1 MARRETNAEAGRKA
15 ARVRPGLVHA
25 VVGAAA
31 LGFVGALVA
40 SLLAG
45 AGLAIALIAGGAI
58 GALVLGG
65 GGLIVAARGRAA
77 AEKAAD
83 DLDFLARRL
92 LRVESRLAEAERKQP
107 RAAGPSET
115 EEENRQILAEVTG
128 EIALISGLLRD
139 LAAMVAS
146 HDRSLATIEEERARA
161 PEPRFEEPR
170 FEEPRYES
178 PRDEAPR
185 YEQPRYEEP
194 RYEEPVYRDPRYEA
208 PPPQARPPEPPPR
221 ERTEPAPVPFR
232 FMPIVE
238 QPEPAPPPA
247 PAPMP
252 APRED
257 VDPARMRAIV
267 EALRADRIEI
277 HLQPIVSLP
286 QRKTRFYEALARL
299 RLDGETLIGHSEF
312 MPAIERAGVAAEL
325 DGKVAARAAAI
336 ARHLLARGSDAF
348 VTVNLAQDSLETPGF
363 LRTLLRLVEAYPDVA
378 GKLAFEVSQR
388 SWRMLDAETA
398 GALAALR
405 ARGIVFVMDRASDLR
420 VDPMGLAD
428 RGVRYVK
435 LPARLLIAEAESRA
449 SGLDIAVA
457 DLSATLGRAGI
468 RLVADGVEREEDVPD
483 LIDLDVPLGQGL
495 VFGAPRAVRPDVVGG
510 PPRDPPP
517 NRGGGAEP
525 PSSSR
530 RTEAT
535 GEGAPGS
542 GGRPGN
548 GPTATTGTG
557 AASRAE
563 PRVPYRSVLRRAI

>member
-15 ARVRPGLVHA
+15 ARARPGLVHA

-31 LGFVGALVA
+31 LGFAGALVA

-45 AGLAIALIAGGAI
+45 AGLAAALIAGGAI
-58 GALVLGG
+58 GGLVLGG
-65 GGLIVAARGRAA
+65 GGLMVAARGRAA

-115 EEENRQILAEVTG
+115 EEENRQVLAEVTG

-146 HDRSLATIEEERARA
+146 HDRSLADIEEERARA
-161 PEPRFEEPR
+161 PEPR
-170 FEEPRYES
+170 
-178 PRDEAPR
+178 
-185 YEQPRYEEP
+185 YEEP
-194 RYEEPVYRDPRYEA
+194 RYQEPRYQEPRFQEPRYQE
-208 PPPQARPPEPPPR
+208 PPPQALTPEPAPR
-221 ERTEPAPVPFR
+221 ERPEPAPVPFR

-238 QPEPAPPPA
+238 QPEPPPAPAPPPA
-247 PAPMP
+247 P
-252 APRED
+252 REE
-257 VDPARMRAIV
+257 VDAARMRTIV

-299 RLDGETLIGHSEF
+299 RLDAETLVGPAEF

-348 VTVNLAQDSLETPGF
+348 VTVNLARESLETPGF

-378 GKLAFEVSQR
+378 GKLAFEISQR

-435 LPARLLIAEAESRA
+435 LPARLLVAEAESRA

-483 LIDLDVPLGQGL
+483 LIDLDVPLAQGF

-517 NRGGGAEP
+517 NRGGGAEA
-525 PSSSR
+525 PSPSR
-530 RTEAT
+530 RSESA
-535 GEGAPGS
+535 GEGASAPS
-542 GGRPGN
+542 GVPGN
-548 GPTATTGTG
+548 GPTATA